1 MDVYIAPQIPLEEEI
16 PVATTVVSYDKQDYT
31 VAYVIAVIFTII
43 WIALGVAAFIM
54 SLVCFG
60 YSGTTAQQVI
70 GLVLAILFG
79 PFYWIYYLVVKNY
92 CRGPTSRKSSATKRR

>member
-1 MDVYIAPQIPLEEEI
+1 MAVYVDPRIPTEEETI
-16 PVATTVVSYDKQDYT
+16 VTYQQQDYT
-31 VAYVIAVIFTII
+31 AAYIIAIIFTII
-43 WIALGVAAFIM
+43 WVALGVAAFIM

-70 GLVLAILFG
+70 GLILAILFG

-92 CRGPTSRKSSATKRR
+92 CRGPVAKKGASAKRR